1 MGSCSSKKQK
11 RIILDKSHQQ
21 TTSNSVTPI
30 KPKNLTLNLQK
41 IQYDDLEGK
50 EKKEPKDDQKPSP
63 PPKLYFD
70 GNQLNAQKE
79 SIFGRPKV
87 QSIRLNQQN
96 QYNQKEEIIFGRK
109 VRYSHS
115 HLQK

>member
-11 RIILDKSHQQ
+11 RIILDKSFQK
-21 TTSNSVTPI
+21 TTSTSVTPI
-30 KPKNLTLNLQK
+30 KPKNLALNLQK
-41 IQYDDLEGK
+41 IQNDDLEVN
-50 EKKEPKDDQKPSP
+50 EKKEPKDEYKPSP

-70 GNQLNAQKE
+70 ANQLNVQKE

-87 QSIRLNQQN
+87 QSIRLNSQN
-96 QYNQKEEIIFGRK
+96 QNNQKEDIFFGRK
-109 VRYSHS
+109 VRYSNS

>member
-11 RIILDKSHQQ
+11 RIILDKQHLQ

-30 KPKNLTLNLQK
+30 KPKKMALNLQK
-41 IQYDDLEGK
+41 IQL
-50 EKKEPKDDQKPSP
+50 DDQESQKKQEFKEEYKPSP

-70 GNQLNAQKE
+70 GNQLNPQKE

-87 QSIRLNQQN
+87 QSIRLNQSNQN
-96 QYNQKEEIIFGRK
+96 NQKEEVFFGRK

-115 HLQK
+115 NLQK